1 MKGVQKKMQD
11 VVCPLEIVTAAVLE
25 VEAEA
30 QEEGA
35 GVQWMKVRTSTVEEV
50 EIIEGKR
57 MDTVAAPARCLEKK
71 GVL

>member
-1 MKGVQKKMQD
+1 MRGVPKKQD
-11 VVCPLEIVTAAVLE
+11 VVSPLEIATVLE
-25 VEAEA
+25 AEAEAEA

-57 MDTVAAPARCLEKK
+57 MDTVAAPVRCLEKK